1 MNRRFSRKHSIDSL
15 AALLLFAMYVLFLV
29 FLLLLGAGS
38 YQASVK
44 GLNTN
49 NSLYTA
55 TSYITT
61 KFRQH
66 DQPGKSTIAE
76 IQGNAALCF
85 LENIDGK
92 EYSTYIYFD
101 GSYLKEL
108 FTASDSQ
115 ADFSMGTSLAR
126 LDSFLV
132 ENTAEHFFRVTLTD
146 SQGHT
151 SSFLLHP
158 GTPADEA
165 SSS

>member
-1 MNRRFSRKHSIDSL
+1 MNRRFSRKHTIDSL

-29 FLLLLGAGS
+29 FLLLFGAGS

-55 TSYITT
+55 ASYITT

-66 DQPGKSTIAE
+66 AQPGNSTLTE
-76 IQGNAALCF
+76 VQGNTALCF
-85 LENIDGK
+85 LENIKGK

-101 GSYLKEL
+101 NGYLKEL

-115 ADFSMGTSLAR
+115 ADFSMGTSIAQ
-126 LDSFLV
+126 LDDFCV
-132 ENTAEHFFRVTLTD
+132 EQTAEDFFRVTLTD
-146 SQGHT
+146 TAGLI

-158 GTPADEA
+158 GVPDNESL
-165 SSS
+165 SS